1 MNIENNYFID
11 SEKYNCPFCHNK
23 GIKYTVLAVL
33 EFDETNSKKLKAVF
47 VECSHCHKISLHL
60 LHNDELTMDCRFMI
74 LANDGKEFS
83 TYVSGQSNFYTFYK
97 FNSYKNS
104 ENNKTSSICEDN
116 NIILNIPTSF
126 FTIDNRI
133 PKKLRE
139 LVHEAE
145 QCIQNNCYTGASA
158 CIRKAIYEFLLI
170 EEASGDSYEDKIKSL
185 KNKYAILD
193 NDYIDILYNI
203 QGIMCDKLHEASIN
217 KNFTSNETKAYIEL
231 LKTIYNQ
238 VYVIPDELKNQKAN
252 LSNIFGNLKSIRK
265 NQT

>member
-33 EFDETNSKKLKAVF
+33 EFDETNSKKLKAIF
-47 VECSHCHKISLHL
+47 VECSHCHKISMHL
-60 LHNDELTMDCRFMI
+60 LHNQEFSMECRFM
-74 LANDGKEFS
+74 LLSNSCKEFR
-83 TYVSGQSNFYTFYK
+83 TYGSSAYNFTTYEKY
-97 FNSYKNS
+97 NSYRK
-104 ENNKTSSICEDN
+104 EDDKKLYPICEDD

-133 PKKLRE
+133 PKVLRE
-139 LVHEAE
+139 LIHEAE

-170 EEASGDSYEDKIKSL
+170 EKASGDSYEDKIKSL

-217 KNFTSNETKAYIEL
+217 TNFTSNEAKAYIEL

-238 VYVIPDELKNQKAN
+238 VYVIPDELKNQKSS
-252 LSNIFGNLKSIRK
+252 LSNVFGNLKSIRN